1 MAAHGARRLLPMAE
15 NAMAVIGIEWMAA
28 AQGCDF
34 HAPLN
39 TSQALAAMVTLLRT
53 RVAHLS
59 DDRHIQPDMQAAI
72 HMVKSGALL
81 HCANSLTIT
90 PLPGVR

>member
-1 MAAHGARRLLPMAE
+1 MRVCVDTKAGAHTRARQCASTPRRTLR
-15 NAMAVIGIEWMAA
+15 
-28 AQGCDF
+28 
-34 HAPLN
+34 

>member
-1 MAAHGARRLLPMAE
+1 
-15 NAMAVIGIEWMAA
+15 MAVIGIEWMAA

-34 HAPLN
+34 HAPLK
-39 TSQALAAMVTLLRT
+39 TSQALAAAVTLLRT

-72 HMVKSGALL
+72 DMVKSGALIQ
-81 HCANSLTIT
+81 CAST
-90 PLPGVR
+90 PANTALPGVR